1 MVATVQSDRVYF
13 AVRLTPNAARNA
25 VIGWIK
31 NDAGQPFLKV
41 TVTTVPENGKANQA
55 LIFLLAKEWKIPK
68 STFQIEKGETDRNK
82 ILSVPK
88 NYEMLLGLDKPES
101 S

>member
-1 MVATVQSDRVYF
+1 MVTPARDGRVLF
-13 AVRLTPNAARNA
+13 AVRLTPNAARNT

-31 NDAGQPFLKV
+31 NDAGQTFLKV

-55 LIFLLAKEWKIPK
+55 LISLLAKEWKIPK
-68 STFQIEKGETDRNK
+68 SAFQIEKGETDRNK

-88 NYEMLLGLDKPES
+88 NHNMLIGLNDAERP
-101 S
+101 